1 MKTFYFTR
9 SSKKKKKRLLHILLA
24 FEFLPLGPL
33 AFPKFLFIVQVFR
46 NLKTMKKAFQL
57 IDVNN
62 TGTVQ
67 SKELRRVLET
77 FCLKMRDEEY
87 EM

>member
-9 SSKKKKKRLLHILLA
+9 SSKKKKRLLHILLA

-33 AFPKFLFIVQVFR
+33 AFPKSLFIVQVFR

>member
-1 MKTFYFTR
+1 M
-9 SSKKKKKRLLHILLA
+9 
-24 FEFLPLGPL
+24 GPL
-33 AFPKFLFIVQVFR
+33 AFPQSLFVVQVFG
-46 NLKTMKKAFQL
+46 NMKTLKKAFQL

-62 TGTVQ
+62 TGMVQ